1 MRRHSRIV
9 RIGKVKIGGDNPVL
23 VQSMTKT
30 DTRDISSTV
39 KQILSLEDVGCEII
53 RVAVPDKEAANAIS
67 EIKKQIHIPLIA
79 DIHFDPRLAELSIL
93 NGADKIR
100 LNPSNIED
108 KEWIVKIAKI
118 AKERGV
124 PIRVGTNL
132 GSFKVR
138 PTNVVKA
145 LIDSVANEIKILN
158 DVDFDDIVVSIKSSD
173 VITTLQANMK
183 IAKMF
188 DYPLHLGITEA
199 GPLFES
205 LVKSSAGIGY
215 LLING
220 IGDTIRYSISDEPTV
235 EVEAGFSLLKALHL
249 RERGLTI
256 ISCPT
261 CGRCEID
268 LFSMVKRA
276 KSEFGNINVPLK
288 VAIMGCV
295 VNGPGEARDAD
306 IGLAGGKH
314 SGVIFKHGKIV
325 KTVPEKDLYNE
336 FKKELIKLI
345 KERSSS

>member
-1 MRRHSRIV
+1 MRRRSRV
-9 RIGKVKIGGDNPVL
+9 VHIGKVKIGGDNPVL

-39 KQILSLEDVGCEII
+39 KQILSLEDAGCEII
-53 RVAVPDKEAANAIS
+53 RVAVPDEEAANAIS
-67 EIKKQIHIPLIA
+67 EIKKQIHIPLVA

-93 NGADKIR
+93 KGADKIR
-100 LNPSNIED
+100 LNPSNIKD
-108 KEWIVKIAKI
+108 KEWIAKIAKI

-124 PIRVGTNL
+124 PIRVGANL

-138 PTNVVKA
+138 PTDVVQA
-145 LIDSVANEIKILN
+145 LVDSVANEIKILN

-173 VITTLQANMK
+173 VTTTIQANMK
-183 IAKMF
+183 ISKMF

-220 IGDTIRYSISDEPTV
+220 IGDTIRYSISDKPTV
-235 EVEAGFSLLKALHL
+235 EVEAGFSLLKSLHL
-249 RERGLTI
+249 RKRGLTI

-268 LFSMVKRA
+268 LFSMVKRV
-276 KSEFGNINVPLK
+276 KSEFGNINIPLK

-314 SGVIFKHGKIV
+314 RGVIFKHGKIV
-325 KTVPEKDLYNE
+325 KTVSEKDLYDE
-336 FKKELIKLI
+336 FRKELLKLI
-345 KERSSS
+345 DERSSS